1 MIGTV
6 RRRTQFL
13 LYAAILFVL
22 LTTIAMRVYPDGY
35 KLTQNFFS
43 DLGAR
48 HALVPS
54 ARVKRLALVLAVA
67 ACQPSSH
74 DAPKAQPA
82 KHRELA
88 IGKAYKAVVANL
100 DGHNDLVVVDGE
112 AMRVLDRTGKEIA
125 RAPVTGGIEVL
136 VAHDHELYAGW
147 GQSRDHM
154 DAKARVTRH
163 TLDHGVLREDEV
175 LAPTTSRQDIV
186 SIIPTGNDLLIAYF
200 ESKYLVKKVLLKAGV
215 ETDPVTLRMATA
227 WAVGPMGT
235 VVGRLYGDAKGV
247 DGDAFI
253 LAPDGTR
260 TPLPTTRGV
269 QGLAIAGTDIFVG
282 DGWHQNYADRAQGLL
297 TWLRPDGSGYRS
309 QLIENTPGQFT
320 IFQIIAADLDGDG
333 APELVARGNKNV
345 RVYKRTGDRWKG
357 MTIAGVASDVAVGDL
372 DGSGPEIVIVGDHSE
387 VIDLHGVQIE

>member
-1 MIGTV
+1 M
-6 RRRTQFL
+6 
-13 LYAAILFVL
+13 
-22 LTTIAMRVYPDGY
+22 
-35 KLTQNFFS
+35 
-43 DLGAR
+43 
-48 HALVPS
+48 
-54 ARVKRLALVLAVA
+54 KRLALLLAVA
-67 ACQPSSH
+67 ACQPSH
-74 DAPKAQPA
+74 DAPEAQPA

-88 IGKAYKAVVANL
+88 IGKAYKAVIANL
-100 DGHNDLVVVDGE
+100 DGHDDLVVVDGE

-136 VAHDHELYAGW
+136 VAHDHEVYAGW
-147 GQSRDHM
+147 GQSREHM

-175 LAPTTSRQDIV
+175 FAPTTSRQDIV
-186 SIIPTGNDLLIAYF
+186 SIVPTGNDLLIAYF
-200 ESKYLVKKVLLKAGV
+200 ESKYMVRKIVLKAGV
-215 ETDPVTLRMATA
+215 ETDPATLRMATA

-247 DGDAFI
+247 DGDAFV

-297 TWLRPDGSGYRS
+297 TWLRPEGSGYRS

-333 APELVARGNKNV
+333 APELVARGNANV
-345 RVYKRTGDRWKG
+345 RVYKRTGDTWKG
-357 MTIAGVASDVAVGDL
+357 TTIGGVASDVAVGDL
-372 DGSGPEIVIVGDHSE
+372 DDSGNEVVIVGEHTE
-387 VIDLHGVQIE
+387 VIELHGAL